1 MASIKIFELTPAGA
15 ELFQDTESFL
25 NELND
30 QESLII
36 SGGNGSDLNISNI
49 SQATVSVGISI
60 KSLSVVSQV
69 KSNLYFGKRNRR

>member
-30 QESLII
+30 QESLMI

-49 SQATVSVGISI
+49 SQVTVSVGISI
-60 KSLSVVSQV
+60 KSVSVVSQV
-69 KSNLYFGKRNRR
+69 KGNIYFGKKNRR

>member
-30 QESLII
+30 QESLMI

-49 SQATVSVGISI
+49 SQVTVSVGISI
-60 KSLSVVSQV
+60 KSVSVVSQV
-69 KSNLYFGKRNRR
+69 KGNIYFGKRNRR